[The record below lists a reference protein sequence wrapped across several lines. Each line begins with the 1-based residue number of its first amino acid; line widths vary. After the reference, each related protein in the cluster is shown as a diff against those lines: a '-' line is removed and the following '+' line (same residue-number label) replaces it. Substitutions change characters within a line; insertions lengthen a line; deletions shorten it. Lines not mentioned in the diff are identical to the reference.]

1 MEISRRN
8 FLTGALAASAA
19 VAGAGFAGCTPKAA
33 DSAADASD
41 KASSVESGQPSFMTP
56 PDPIADSDVVD
67 TVETDVLVIG
77 AGYSGLAT
85 ALSAIEEGLKVIVA
99 EKTDACQGRGAGT
112 GVINS
117 SYAVA
122 HGAEVTDKAS
132 AAFRWAQTCGNR
144 INEKLLG
151 IFFEQ
156 SGPAMDWLLKK
167 SEEGGYKLKVD
178 LWDGYS
184 RNPLFPDEAGY
195 HMLSLDQGASG
206 MADFDQIKFFTVELL
221 GKLCEA
227 AGVEFLFQSPAE
239 QLVQEEDGS
248 ISGAFLKT
256 SDGYKKV
263 MASKGVV
270 LATGDIAGDKE
281 MMDYYCPVA
290 EKATPIYT
298 PAGANTGDGHKMALW
313 VGGAMQD
320 APFPPM
326 LHPQLYADK
335 SSNELEGP
343 FLYINKQGKRFFN
356 EGTWVQ
362 PRSLQIMMSTDEGIA
377 YSVFDSNWPR
387 DLMDSFPYGGG
398 MFWDSF
404 RYKETSTYEDTI
416 NYYQNSLQEN
426 IEAGTAWQADTIEEL
441 AQKMG
446 VDSEQMKKTVDRYNS
461 ICEKG
466 DDVDFHKRDALLYPV
481 KEGPFYANSV
491 GACLLVVVG
500 GAKVN
505 EKLQV
510 LSTKSEPIKG
520 LYAVGN
526 ASGDLYAVDYPINV
540 PGCSHGR
547 CLTWGYLAGKAI
559 AGKWDGDNLV

>member
-1 MEISRRN
+1 MELSRRS
-8 FLTGALAASAA
+8 FLSGALATSAA
-19 VAGAGFAGCTPKAA
+19 VIGAGVTGCSPKSES
-33 DSAADASD
+33 SASTA
-41 KASSVESGQPSFMTP
+41 KAVESAQSAQPSFMTP
-56 PDPIADSDVVD
+56 PDPIAESDVTE
-67 TVETDVLVIG
+67 TVQTEVLVIG

-85 ALSAIEEGLKVIVA
+85 ALSAIEEGLEVIVA
-99 EKTDACQGRGAGT
+99 EKTDAPQGRGAGT

-117 SYAVA
+117 KYAVA
-122 HGAEVTDKAS
+122 HNAVVTDKAS

-144 INEKLLG
+144 INEKLVG
-151 IFFEQ
+151 MFFEQ
-156 SGPAMDWLLKK
+156 SGPAMDWLLDKA
-167 SEEGGYKLKVD
+167 EQAGYKLKVD

-184 RNPLFPDEAGY
+184 RNPLLPDEVGY

-206 MADFDQIKFFTVELL
+206 MADFDQSKFFTVELL
-221 GKLCEA
+221 GKLCDA
-227 AGVEFLFQSPAE
+227 AGVQFLFNSPAE
-239 QLVQEEDGS
+239 QLVQESDGS
-248 ISGAFLKT
+248 ISGAYLKT
-256 SDGYKKV
+256 SKGYTKV

-270 LATGDIAGDKE
+270 LATGDIAADKE

-290 EKATPIYT
+290 EKAQPIYT
-298 PAGANTGDGHKMALW
+298 PVGANTGDGHKMALW

-326 LHPQLYADK
+326 LHPQRYADK

-343 FLYINKQGKRFFN
+343 FLYVNKQGKRFFN

-362 PRSLQIMMSTDEGIA
+362 PRSLQIMMNTDEGIA
-377 YSVFDSNWPR
+377 YSVFDSHWPE
-387 DLMDSFPYGGG
+387 DLMSSFPYGGG

-404 RYKETSTYEDTI
+404 RYTETSTYQDTI
-416 NYYQNSLQEN
+416 DYYKTSLEEN
-426 IEAGTAWQADTIEEL
+426 IAAGTAWKADTIEEL

-446 VDSEQMKKTVDRYNS
+446 VDPAEMRKTVDRYNA

-466 DDVDFHKRDALLYPV
+466 DDVDFHKRGELLYPL

-510 LSTKSEPIKG
+510 LSTEGQPIEG

-547 CLTWGYLAGKAI
+547 CLTWGYLAGKSL
-559 AGKWDGDNLV
+559 AGKWDGNNSL